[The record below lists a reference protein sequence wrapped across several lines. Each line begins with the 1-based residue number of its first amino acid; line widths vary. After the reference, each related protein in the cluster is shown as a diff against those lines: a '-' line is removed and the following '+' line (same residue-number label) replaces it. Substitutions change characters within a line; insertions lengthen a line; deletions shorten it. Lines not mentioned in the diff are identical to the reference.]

1 MIGKELWLAKDKA
14 HKVELK
20 NNSMNE
26 KMKKQEI
33 DFKQI
38 TKKIKLLQKN
48 IWELVHD
55 PLCTQEELEAMEEDI
70 TTLSMKVKVTYML
83 LLPNGKI

>member
-1 MIGKELWLAKDKA
+1 MIEKEHWLAKDKV

-26 KMKKQEI
+26 RMKKQEI
-33 DFKQI
+33 DLKQI
-38 TKKIKLLQKN
+38 TEKIKLLQKN

-70 TTLSMKVKVTYML
+70 TTLSTRVKVTYML
-83 LLPNGKI
+83 PLPNGKI